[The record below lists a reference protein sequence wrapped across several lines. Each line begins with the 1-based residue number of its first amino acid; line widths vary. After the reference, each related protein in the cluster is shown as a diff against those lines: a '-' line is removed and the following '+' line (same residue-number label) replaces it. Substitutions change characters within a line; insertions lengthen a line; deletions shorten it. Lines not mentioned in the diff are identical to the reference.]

1 MANTKKHG
9 LQMLQDIGKIWW
21 FILLA
26 PILFVIFST
35 VSMFLYPGGDLIDP
49 STTSYSFFR
58 NYFSDLGRTNV
69 FNGESNFFSLI
80 LYLPV
85 LLYVSCAAIVL
96 DYLYYSDLAEL
107 YRDDKLKFRLCRY
120 SGIFGIISSLSFIG
134 VALTPADI
142 IEVPHVLLSI
152 IGFAMAI
159 PAYLLLSLV
168 FLQEQRNVRI
178 VGVLL
183 LSTAILLIIFSF
195 ISVIIYPVE
204 TETDLLITATGQKI
218 VVYIILAIIIV
229 QSLSVM
235 HLIREYSE
243 KLSN

>member
-1 MANTKKHG
+1 
-9 LQMLQDIGKIWW
+9 
-21 FILLA
+21 
-26 PILFVIFST
+26 
-35 VSMFLYPGGDLIDP
+35 MFLYSGGDLIDP
-49 STTSYSFFR
+49 GTTSYSFFR

-85 LLYVSCAAIVL
+85 LLYVSCTAIIL

-107 YRDDKLKFRLCRY
+107 YRDDRLKFRLCKC
-120 SGIFGIISSLSFIG
+120 SGIFGIILSLSFIG

-142 IEVPHVLLSI
+142 IEVPHVLFSI
-152 IGFAMAI
+152 IGFIMAI

-168 FLQEQRNVRI
+168 FLQEQKNVRI

-183 LSTAILLIIFSF
+183 LSTATLPILFSF
-195 ISVIIYPVE
+195 ISVILYPVE

-235 HLIREYSE
+235 YLIRECGGKS
-243 KLSN
+243 SN